1 MPSLRLFVSGSRH
14 LRDSDAPYPTPIF
27 TDQKALLLGG
37 QATGRVTGQGHV
49 AISDRAGL
57 NLLLSAAPV
66 TPGGGRQHEVS
77 LMAWTGQTLE
87 TVRGTPPWGAGWER
101 HSSPHPTRRPL
112 LENPQRRGKA
122 SLCFDPD

>member
-37 QATGRVTGQGHV
+37 QATGWVTGQRHV

-87 TVRGTPPWGAGWER
+87 IDGQRHAPMGCWVGEALLPTPHQEATPRKPPEKR
-101 HSSPHPTRRPL
+101 
-112 LENPQRRGKA
+112 
-122 SLCFDPD
+122 